1 MSNVPKLRFK
11 EFKDKWLNRTL
22 SDVADF
28 LDGRRKPI
36 KESERAKMRGGYPY
50 YGASGIID
58 YVNDFL
64 FDEEIIL
71 LGEDGENII
80 SRNLPLAF
88 KVVGKCWVNN
98 HAHVIKPNK
107 ATDIDFLTH
116 SLERT
121 NYEKYNTGTAQ
132 PKLNQEVCRNIRFYF
147 PSLPEQ
153 QKIASFLSAVDEKIQ
168 QLTRKKELLEQ
179 YKKGV
184 MQQLFQSESGLAGFE
199 DEQDAQDKEILKI
212 QKSGKSRFRQ
222 DNGKPYPKWE
232 EKRLNDLAE
241 IVGGGTPETS
251 VAEYWDGPI
260 QWFTPTEI
268 NQRFVSNSKR
278 TITEEGLK
286 NSSAKLLPIGTLL
299 FTSRATIGEIS
310 FATVECTTNQGFQ
323 SLIVNKANSSE
334 YIYYWIKQNTK
345 EFLRRSQGSTFPE
358 ISKNEIIKIRAK
370 VPCLEEQQK
379 IASFLTALDAK
390 IEGVAAQIAHT
401 QTFKKGL
408 LQQMFV

>member
-1 MSNVPKLRFK
+1 MGELI
-11 EFKDKWLNRTL
+11 EFKNGKGHEQNIDENGKYIVVNSKFVSTAGRVKKFCNTQISPLFKGEIVMVM
-22 SDVADF
+22 SDVPNGKA
-28 LDGRRKPI
+28 L
-36 KESERAKMRGGYPY
+36 AKCYL
-50 YGASGIID
+50 I
-58 YVNDFL
+58 
-64 FDEEIIL
+64 
-71 LGEDGENII
+71 
-80 SRNLPLAF
+80 
-88 KVVGKCWVNN
+88 
-98 HAHVIKPNK
+98 
-107 ATDIDFLTH
+107 DID
-116 SLERT
+116 
-121 NYEKYNTGTAQ
+121 NTYT
-132 PKLNQEVCRNIRFYF
+132 LNQRICSLKQKNAANEFLIYLINRNVYYLSFDSGVGQTNLKREDVLNCPLIV
-147 PSLPEQ
+147 PATIPEQ